1 MNKKGIFTLYA
12 LVFVILSVGAG
23 IYFVSSIAESNV
35 ATLGKSQ
42 ANLLNSYSSAEID
55 LFNYEQ
61 FLKYNFKEIISEL
74 GSSGGVLGQDSI
86 GGHTYWQKGSKKC
99 YPSLEDL
106 KKNLGLLI
114 GDEDIII
121 DDSEILIYYNNTY
134 SFSEN
139 GIEINYYFTP
149 VLKFD
154 YDYPLTNFLD
164 RINEVDGVVDI
175 CGEDISCWETE
186 FKYECSISKEGN
198 VILIDIDAPKINDVF
213 GEKEIVIKGAV
224 DFGFNPLIDEFECK

>member
-23 IYFVSSIAESNV
+23 IYFASEIAESNV

-42 ANLLNSYSSAEID
+42 ANLLNSYSSAEVD

-61 FLKYNFKEIISEL
+61 SLKYNFKEIVGEL
-74 GSSGGVLGQDSI
+74 GSYGGVLEQDNINGYS
-86 GGHTYWQKGSKKC
+86 YWQRGSEKC

-106 KKNLGLLI
+106 KKNLGALI
-114 GDEDIII
+114 GDEEIII
-121 DDSEILIYYNNTY
+121 GDSEILIYYNHIY

-139 GIEINYYFTP
+139 NTEIKYYFTP

-154 YDYPLTNFLD
+154 YDYPLTNFLN
-164 RINEVDGVVDI
+164 RISEVDRVADI
-175 CGEDISCWETE
+175 CGEDVSCWETE
-186 FKYECSISKEGN
+186 FEYECSISKEGN

-213 GEKEIVIKGAV
+213 GEKEIVIKGAI
-224 DFGFNPLIDEFECK
+224 DFDFNPLIDSFECK